1 MKEWFT
7 IAELV
12 AARLPELPSTAFGLR
27 KFADRNG
34 WDAHQFLCRKNE
46 AGAVEYHYKLLPR
59 DARAR
64 VAFDAAPK
72 KDATAEDTRGAL
84 LWKRFN
90 LLTEEQRAVC
100 ERRLSVLVAAQDMA
114 DIGMNTSAILNQVR
128 ERYGVAKSSLY
139 EWRQLVS
146 GHARQNW
153 LAALAPSQSSIANGE
168 ISEKAECH
176 PEAWKHLCSDYLRAG
191 EPKFSACYRRMKEEA
206 AIAGWSPI
214 PHERTLRRRIN
225 AEFPP
230 AAQVLARKGREAA
243 RRMVPSQRRDKSGLH
258 ALQVVNTD
266 GHVLDLRIIA
276 PWSKEP
282 VRITLLGTQDVY
294 SGKILSWRLCQA
306 ETWEAVRSAIGDM
319 VEQFGIPELFF
330 MDNGKAFASKKISG
344 GAKSRNR
351 FKIRED
357 EISGLLTTLGIEAK
371 FTTPYRGQAKPIER
385 AWKDL
390 AQEIS
395 LHPSMDGAYTG
406 SNPQAK
412 PHNYGARTVT
422 LEEVQRLTENRVAE
436 HNARTGRNSKIAN
449 GRSFDQTFEESYNSH
464 AHLIRRPTAD
474 QRSLWLLATHQLT
487 ARKPDGRIEYLGN
500 RYWNVAL
507 NGWIGKKVTFR
518 FDPDR
523 LHDPIKVYDPQGRL
537 ICDAKCIDDAGFT
550 SMADA
555 RSRMREEKEF
565 LNASKAYLAARDLLK
580 PSELGALALGKKPE
594 RPEPSKAVVTRM
606 ATTKASGN
614 ALRKVEPDM
623 LSDEEFSEGFSN
635 AMSRI
640 SKVISLSD
648 FPAKSRGKR

>member
-1 MKEWFT
+1 
-7 IAELV
+7 
-12 AARLPELPSTAFGLR
+12 
-27 KFADRNG
+27 
-34 WDAHQFLCRKNE
+34 
-46 AGAVEYHYKLLPR
+46 
-59 DARAR
+59 
-64 VAFDAAPK
+64 
-72 KDATAEDTRGAL
+72 
-84 LWKRFN
+84 
-90 LLTEEQRAVC
+90 
-100 ERRLSVLVAAQDMA
+100 
-114 DIGMNTSAILNQVR
+114 
-128 ERYGVAKSSLY
+128 
-139 EWRQLVS
+139 
-146 GHARQNW
+146 
-153 LAALAPSQSSIANGE
+153 
-168 ISEKAECH
+168 
-176 PEAWKHLCSDYLRAG
+176 
-191 EPKFSACYRRMKEEA
+191 
-206 AIAGWSPI
+206 
-214 PHERTLRRRIN
+214 
-225 AEFPP
+225 
-230 AAQVLARKGREAA
+230 
-243 RRMVPSQRRDKSGLH
+243 
-258 ALQVVNTD
+258 
-266 GHVLDLRIIA
+266 
-276 PWSKEP
+276 
-282 VRITLLGTQDVY
+282 
-294 SGKILSWRLCQA
+294 
-306 ETWEAVRSAIGDM
+306 
-319 VEQFGIPELFF
+319 

-565 LNASKAYLAARDLLK
+565 LNASKAFLAARDLLK

-648 FPAKSRGKR
+648 FPAKSRGRR